1 MVQQKVCKDRAEEAI
16 GTNKLKL
23 LVDMKSKQCTLTE
36 WRENRTDA
44 QRKAKM
50 LRERKTRLPKRDREA
65 VSKRY
70 YGPETT
76 FTTISHAALQ
86 LCSPCP
92 RTYEMS
98 VSSTISPVQAP
109 LSNLLGISAPY
120 SHSSGKN
127 KASKVHK
134 Y

>member
-50 LRERKTRLPKRDREA
+50 LREKNQ
-65 VSKRY
+65 
-70 YGPETT
+70 
-76 FTTISHAALQ
+76 AAQ
-86 LCSPCP
+86 E
-92 RTYEMS
+92 RQR
-98 VSSTISPVQAP
+98 SSF
-109 LSNLLGISAPY
+109 
-120 SHSSGKN
+120 
-127 KASKVHK
+127 
-134 Y
+134 